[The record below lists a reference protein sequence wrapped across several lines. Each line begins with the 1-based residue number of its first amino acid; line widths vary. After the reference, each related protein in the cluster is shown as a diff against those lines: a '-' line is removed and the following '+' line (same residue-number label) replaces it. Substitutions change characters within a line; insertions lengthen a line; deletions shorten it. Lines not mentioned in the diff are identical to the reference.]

1 VKVRGLCSNFGMW
14 IEIVCFFGGMQ
25 VKAVREVMNQMLEA
39 WKQIPDVSDEAS
51 PPPHSESSSKG
62 MIFYFF

>member
-1 VKVRGLCSNFGMW
+1 MW